1 MPSDLPATSAD
12 YAGAQMVP
20 LGMSGAISGQSLPV
34 TAVQQAGPSV
44 APGSPVASGPSF
56 WDRITSRLLPG
67 GPLSSVL
74 QPDQLKAL
82 RNQALLGLGTN
93 LLRAGGPRPAGTG
106 NVLSDL
112 GGALGATQ
120 QGWAQ
125 MLPQAAEQAMA
136 LNNYVYQAKQRQALQ
151 QALSDHPMPTGDQ
164 ANPEGI
170 RSWLTSL
177 VPGLV
182 ASGNAG
188 ALGGLSQMMIGLEG
202 GQPSFQAGTVNGQ
215 RVLMRVTKNGQAT
228 PVIGPDGKPV
238 GAEDPL
244 AQERITETA
253 GNNLQHLYQ
262 ADKNVQH
269 YEGQLQTIG
278 GASVL
283 ARDALNGN
291 AQAQFGLIDNMLRT
305 FNPGASVRGNT
316 IAQLREMLPLS
327 QKAAG
332 EWNALVEGKG
342 SLSPQTV
349 RDMVNALQT
358 QQTRALGELG
368 KIRQRYTQQASR
380 HPGLEPSTLFPDYQ
394 PVDFGIGAGT
404 GTPNPNGPASQRAA
418 QVLK

>member
-1 MPSDLPATSAD
+1 VTAPYGFADFQQDQDALNQPSASLPAF
-12 YAGAQMVP
+12 
-20 LGMSGAISGQSLPV
+20 PV
-34 TAVQQAGPSV
+34 AQAGPSV
-44 APGSPVASGPSF
+44 APGTPVASAPSF
-56 WDRITSRLLPG
+56 WDRITGHLLPS
-67 GPLSSVL
+67 GPLAGVL
-74 QPDQLKAL
+74 DPDQLKAL
-82 RNQALLGLGTN
+82 RQQALLGLGTN

-106 NVLSDL
+106 NALSDL

-151 QALSDHPMPTGDQ
+151 QALADHPMPTGEE
-164 ANPEGI
+164 ANPEAV
-170 RSWLTSL
+170 RTWLTSL
-177 VPGLV
+177 VPGLL

-215 RVLMRVTKNGQAT
+215 RVLMRVTKNGEAT
-228 PVIGPDGKPV
+228 PVVGPDGKPV

-244 AQERITETA
+244 AQERITETQ

-278 GASVL
+278 GAAVL
-283 ARDALNGN
+283 AKDALAGN
-291 AQAQFGLIDNMLRT
+291 PQAQFGLIDNLLRT

-316 IAQLREMLPLS
+316 IAQLQHMLPLS

-332 EWNALVEGKG
+332 EWNNLVEGKG

-349 RDMVNALQT
+349 RDMVLALQT
-358 QQTRALGELG
+358 QQHNALTELG
-368 KIRQRYTQQASR
+368 KIQGRYRQQATAKR
-380 HPGLEPSTLFPDYQ
+380 LDPTNLFPSYEAS
-394 PVDFGIGAGT
+394 DFGIGAGL

-418 QVLK
+418 QVLR